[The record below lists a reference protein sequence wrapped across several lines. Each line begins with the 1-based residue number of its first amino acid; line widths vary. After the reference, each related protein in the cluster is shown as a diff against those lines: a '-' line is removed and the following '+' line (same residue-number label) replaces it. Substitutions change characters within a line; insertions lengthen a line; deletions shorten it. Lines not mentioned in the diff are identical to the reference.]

1 LILEKNKLEK
11 LDERTRGWGM
21 MENIKLVN
29 YGELDCRLS
38 DYLATDGV
46 IILTAMHLSEIV
58 DDILKLVNECSY
70 ENKQLELLNKKIEI
84 AMEALYEESSKTK
97 DQKGREYLNSV
108 IKSINEIG
116 KKELEGGE

>member
-1 LILEKNKLEK
+1 
-11 LDERTRGWGM
+11 
-21 MENIKLVN
+21 MENTKLVN

-58 DDILKLVNECSY
+58 DDILKLVNDCSY

-116 KKELEGGE
+116 KKN